1 MNMSSNIGK
10 KGESIAIEY
19 LENNGYKIINRNYYS
34 RFGEIDIIA
43 KKENYIIFVEV
54 KTRKI
59 NTNFNAFEAVDVI
72 KQKKIIK
79 TAMVYLK
86 EKSLN
91 LQPRFDIIAVLF
103 DIDPINVKEINHIKN
118 AFEGVD
124 FFEAF

>member
-1 MNMSSNIGK
+1 MKMRSNLGE

-43 KKENYIIFVEV
+43 KKENYIIFAEV

-59 NTNFNAFEAVDVI
+59 NTNFNAFEAVDAI
-72 KQKKIIK
+72 KQKRIIK
-79 TAMVYLK
+79 TAMIYLK
-86 EKSLN
+86 EKSLS
-91 LQPRFDIIAVLF
+91 LQPRFDVIAVLF
-103 DIDPINVKEINHIKN
+103 DTNLKNVKEINHIKN

>member
-1 MNMSSNIGK
+1 MKMRSNLGK

-19 LENNGYKIINRNYYS
+19 LENNGYKIVNRNYYS
-34 RFGEIDIIA
+34 RFGEIDIIT

-59 NTNFNAFEAVDVI
+59 NTNFNAFEAVDAI

-79 TAMVYLK
+79 TAMIYLK
-86 EKSLN
+86 EKSLS
-91 LQPRFDIIAVLF
+91 LQPRFDVIAVLF
-103 DIDPINVKEINHIKN
+103 DTNLKNVKEINHIKN

>member
-1 MNMSSNIGK
+1 MKMHSNIGE

-43 KKENYIIFVEV
+43 KKENYIIFAEV

-59 NTNFNAFEAVDVI
+59 NTNFNAFEAVDAI

-79 TAMVYLK
+79 TAMIYLK
-86 EKSLN
+86 EKSLS
-91 LQPRFDIIAVLF
+91 LQPRFDVIAVLF
-103 DIDPINVKEINHIKN
+103 DTNLKNVKEINHIKN

>member
-1 MNMSSNIGK
+1 MKVRSNIGR

-43 KKENYIIFVEV
+43 KKENYIIFAEV

-59 NTNFNAFEAVDVI
+59 NTNFNAFEAVDAI
-72 KQKKIIK
+72 KQKRIIK
-79 TAMVYLK
+79 TAMIYLK
-86 EKSLN
+86 EKSLS
-91 LQPRFDIIAVLF
+91 LQPRFDVIAVLF
-103 DIDPINVKEINHIKN
+103 DTNLKNVKEINHIKN

>member
-1 MNMSSNIGK
+1 MKMRSNIGR

-43 KKENYIIFVEV
+43 KKENYIIFAEV

-59 NTNFNAFEAVDVI
+59 NTNFNAFEAVDAI

-79 TAMVYLK
+79 TAMIYLK
-86 EKSLN
+86 EKSLS
-91 LQPRFDIIAVLF
+91 LQPRFDVIAVLF
-103 DIDPINVKEINHIKN
+103 DTNLKNVKEINHIKN